1 MNQRMRHRPRYLAVV
16 PAYNEAAT
24 VGGVVTAMRRH
35 QPGFDLVVVDDGSTD
50 ETGLVAHAAGA
61 RVLRAPFNLG
71 IGGAVQLG
79 FVYALENDYD
89 YLVQVDGDGQ
99 HDPGEIERLIT
110 QMTEDPT
117 IDMVCGTTTNNLTR
131 QRQVDFLSTIFITGN
146 RILTR
151 KDSGIKELED
161 LKGKRVTVNQGTSN
175 EKIIKEL
182 DAKFKLGIRFL
193 DTKDQPQGWI
203 ALETGRSDAHVTD
216 EVVALGLIAK
226 SKEPEK
232 YATVGR
238 LLSYDPYSIVVRRD
252 DSAFRLVG
260 NRVLA
265 DLFRS
270 GEINAVYTKWMSTI
284 SMPMSD
290 QMKIVFDSQAY
301 PE

>member
-1 MNQRMRHRPRYLAVV
+1 MRTALTAL
-16 PAYNEAAT
+16 AT
-24 VGGVVTAMRRH
+24 V
-35 QPGFDLVVVDDGSTD
+35 LVVAAAHPAAAQDLYGTLKKIK
-50 ETGLVAHAAGA
+50 ETGSI
-61 RVLRAPFNLG
+61 G
-71 IGGAVQLG
+71 IGHNSDSPPFSYVGKDGKPEGYTVDLCLKIAEGVKQELKMDRLEIKYTQLIATTRIPLLLNG
-79 FVYALENDYD
+79 
-89 YLVQVDGDGQ
+89 
-99 HDPGEIERLIT
+99 
-110 QMTEDPT
+110 T

-151 KDSGIKELED
+151 KDSGIRELED

-175 EKIIKEL
+175 EQIIKAL
-182 DAKFKLGIRFL
+182 DAKLKLGISFL
-193 DTKDQPQGWI
+193 DTKDQPQGWL

-226 SKEPEK
+226 SREPDK
-232 YATVGR
+232 YAVVGR
-238 LLSYDPYSIVVRRD
+238 LLSYDPYAIVVRRD

-270 GEINAVYTKWMSTI
+270 GEIDAIYSKWMSTI
-284 SMPMSD
+284 NLPMSP
-290 QMKIVFDSQAY
+290 MLKTIFDSQAL

>member
-1 MNQRMRHRPRYLAVV
+1 MRIALPALATLLAVATAS
-16 PAYNEAAT
+16 PAGAD
-24 VGGVVTAMRRH
+24 
-35 QPGFDLVVVDDGSTD
+35 DLYGTLKKIK
-50 ETGLVAHAAGA
+50 ETGSI
-61 RVLRAPFNLG
+61 G
-71 IGGAVQLG
+71 IGHNSNSPPFSFVGKDGTPQGYTVDLCLKIAEGVKQELKMDKLEIKYTQLIATTRIPLLLNG
-79 FVYALENDYD
+79 
-89 YLVQVDGDGQ
+89 
-99 HDPGEIERLIT
+99 
-110 QMTEDPT
+110 T

-175 EKIIKEL
+175 EKIIKAL
-182 DAKFKLGIRFL
+182 DAQYKLGIRFL

-232 YATVGR
+232 YAAVGR

-252 DSAFRLVG
+252 DSAFRLAG

-270 GEINAVYTKWMSTI
+270 GQINAVYDKWMSTI
-284 SMPMSD
+284 NMPMSD

>member
-1 MNQRMRHRPRYLAVV
+1 MRTLLTI
-16 PAYNEAAT
+16 AAMASALT
-24 VGGVVTAMRRH
+24 FAGTA
-35 QPGFDLVVVDDGSTD
+35 QAQDLYGTLKKIK
-50 ETGLVAHAAGA
+50 ETGVI
-61 RVLRAPFNLG
+61 G
-71 IGGAVQLG
+71 IGHNSDSPPFSFVGKDGTPQGYTVDLCLKIAEGVKQELKMDKLEIKYTQLIATTRIPLLLNG
-79 FVYALENDYD
+79 
-89 YLVQVDGDGQ
+89 
-99 HDPGEIERLIT
+99 
-110 QMTEDPT
+110 T

-131 QRQVDFLSTIFITGN
+131 QKQVDFLSTIFITGN

-175 EKIIKEL
+175 EKIIKDL
-182 DAKFKLGIRFL
+182 DAKYKLGIRFL

-226 SKEPEK
+226 AKEPEK
-232 YATVGR
+232 YTTVGR

-265 DLFRS
+265 DMFRS
-270 GEINAVYTKWMSTI
+270 GEINTTFDKWMSTI
-284 SMPMSD
+284 NLTMSD

>member
-1 MNQRMRHRPRYLAVV
+1 MHPCLSAVGAAFLA
-16 PAYNEAAT
+16 
-24 VGGVVTAMRRH
+24 TAI
-35 QPGFDLVVVDDGSTD
+35 
-50 ETGLVAHAAGA
+50 VAPAGA
-61 RVLRAPFNLG
+61 QELYGTLKKIKESGSIG
-71 IGGAVQLG
+71 IGHNSDSPPFSYIGKDGKPEGYTVDLCLKIAEGVKQELKLDKLEIRYTQLIATTRIPLLLNG
-79 FVYALENDYD
+79 
-89 YLVQVDGDGQ
+89 
-99 HDPGEIERLIT
+99 
-110 QMTEDPT
+110 T

-131 QRQVDFLSTIFITGN
+131 QKQVDFLSTIFITGN

-151 KDSGIKELED
+151 KDSGIKDLED
-161 LKGKRVTVNQGTSN
+161 LQGRRVTVNQGTSN
-175 EKIIKEL
+175 EKIIKDL
-182 DAKFKLGIRFL
+182 DAKYNLGIRFL

-226 SKEPEK
+226 SKEPDK

-238 LLSYDPYSIVVRRD
+238 LLSFDPYSIVVRRD

-270 GEINAVYTKWMSTI
+270 GEIDTIYKKWMSTI
-284 SMPMSD
+284 NMPMTE
-290 QMKIVFDSQAY
+290 QMKMVFQSQAF

>member
-1 MNQRMRHRPRYLAVV
+1 MHARLAAVGAALLAAV
-16 PAYNEAAT
+16 IAAPASA
-24 VGGVVTAMRRH
+24 
-35 QPGFDLVVVDDGSTD
+35 QDLYGTLKKIKESGSI
-50 ETGLVAHAAGA
+50 
-61 RVLRAPFNLG
+61 G
-71 IGGAVQLG
+71 IGHNSDSPPFSYIGKDGKPEGYTVDLCLKIAEGVKQELKMDKLEIRYTQLIATTRIPLLLNG
-79 FVYALENDYD
+79 
-89 YLVQVDGDGQ
+89 
-99 HDPGEIERLIT
+99 
-110 QMTEDPT
+110 T
-117 IDMVCGTTTNNLTR
+117 IDLVCGTTTNNLTR
-131 QRQVDFLSTIFITGN
+131 QKQVDFLSTIFITGN

-175 EKIIKEL
+175 EKIIKDL
-182 DAKFKLGIRFL
+182 DAKYNLGIRFL

-232 YATVGR
+232 YAAVGR
-238 LLSYDPYSIVVRRD
+238 LLSFDPYSIVVRRD

-270 GEINAVYTKWMSTI
+270 GGIETIYNKWLSTI
-284 SMPMSD
+284 NMPLTE
-290 QMKIVFDSQAY
+290 QMKVVFQSQAF

>member
-1 MNQRMRHRPRYLAVV
+1 MHPCLSAVGAAFLATVIVV
-16 PAYNEAAT
+16 PAGAQELYGTLKKIKES
-24 VGGVVTAMRRH
+24 
-35 QPGFDLVVVDDGSTD
+35 GSI
-50 ETGLVAHAAGA
+50 
-61 RVLRAPFNLG
+61 G
-71 IGGAVQLG
+71 IGHNSDSPPFSYIGKDGKPEGYTVDLCLKIAEGVKQELKLDKLEIRYTQLIATTRIPLLLNG
-79 FVYALENDYD
+79 
-89 YLVQVDGDGQ
+89 
-99 HDPGEIERLIT
+99 
-110 QMTEDPT
+110 T

-131 QRQVDFLSTIFITGN
+131 QKQVDFLSTIFITGN

-151 KDSGIKELED
+151 KDSGIKDLED
-161 LKGKRVTVNQGTSN
+161 LQGRRVTVNQGTSN
-175 EKIIKEL
+175 EKIIKDL
-182 DAKFKLGIRFL
+182 DAKYNLGIRFL

-226 SKEPEK
+226 SKEPDK

-238 LLSYDPYSIVVRRD
+238 LLSFDPYSIVVRRD

-270 GEINAVYTKWMSTI
+270 GEIDTIYKKWMSTI
-284 SMPMSD
+284 NMPMTE
-290 QMKIVFDSQAY
+290 QMKMVFQSQAF

>member
-1 MNQRMRHRPRYLAVV
+1 MRAGFPAIAAAMLAAAIAA
-16 PAYNEAAT
+16 PASA
-24 VGGVVTAMRRH
+24 
-35 QPGFDLVVVDDGSTD
+35 QDLYGTLKKIKESGSI
-50 ETGLVAHAAGA
+50 
-61 RVLRAPFNLG
+61 G
-71 IGGAVQLG
+71 IGHNSDSPPFSYVGKDGKPEGYTVDLCLKIAEGVKQELKMDKLEIKYTQLIATTRIPLLLNG
-79 FVYALENDYD
+79 
-89 YLVQVDGDGQ
+89 
-99 HDPGEIERLIT
+99 
-110 QMTEDPT
+110 T
-117 IDMVCGTTTNNLTR
+117 IDLVCGTTTNNLTR
-131 QRQVDFLSTIFITGN
+131 QKQVDFLSTIFITGN

-175 EKIIKEL
+175 EKIIKDL
-182 DAKFKLGIRFL
+182 DAKHRLGIRFL

-226 SKEPEK
+226 SKEPDK

-238 LLSYDPYSIVVRRD
+238 LLSFDPYSIVVRRD

-270 GEINAVYTKWMSTI
+270 GEIEAIYKKWMSTI
-284 SMPMSD
+284 NMPLTE
-290 QMKIVFDSQAY
+290 QMKVVFQSQAF

>member
-1 MNQRMRHRPRYLAVV
+1 MRTYFCALGAAFLAVAIAA
-16 PAYNEAAT
+16 PASVSADEFYGTLKKIKES
-24 VGGVVTAMRRH
+24 
-35 QPGFDLVVVDDGSTD
+35 GSI
-50 ETGLVAHAAGA
+50 
-61 RVLRAPFNLG
+61 G
-71 IGGAVQLG
+71 IGHNSDSPPFSFIGKDGKPQGYSVDLCLKIVEGVKQELKMDKLEVKYTQLIATTRIPLLLNG
-79 FVYALENDYD
+79 
-89 YLVQVDGDGQ
+89 
-99 HDPGEIERLIT
+99 
-110 QMTEDPT
+110 T
-117 IDMVCGTTTNNLTR
+117 IDLGCGTTTNNLTR
-131 QRQVDFLSTIFITGN
+131 QRQVDFLATMFITGN

-175 EKIIKEL
+175 EKIMKEL
-182 DAKFKLGIRFL
+182 DTKHNLGIRFL
-193 DTKDQPQGWI
+193 DTKDQPQAWI

-232 YATVGR
+232 YAAVGR
-238 LLSYDPYSIVVRRD
+238 LLSYDPYSIVLRRD

-270 GEINAVYTKWMSTI
+270 GEINAIYDKWMSTI
-284 SMPMSD
+284 NMPMSD
-290 QMKIVFDSQAY
+290 MLKVVFQSQAL